1 MKHSPKSA
9 IFDYDAAYNRSNA
22 VTAVKLNKFKTE
34 FYDRLLKDKSRHAD
48 AQTLVTYLSDRF
60 HIAPPAVAVTESRQ
74 PHQTGYSAWTGRSHL
89 KNKTMGLYNRGT
101 ATIYIYNKT
110 AVRGE
115 KVSIKA
121 FADTLLHEFMHHYD
135 YYVLKLPKSL
145 HTAGFYKRISDL
157 KAKLSK

>member
-1 MKHSPKSA
+1 MSA
-9 IFDYDAAYNRSNA
+9 IFDYDAAYNKSNA

-48 AQTLVTYLSDRF
+48 AQTLVTYLSDKF
-60 HIAPPAVAVTESRQ
+60 HVAPPVVCVTESRQ
-74 PHQTGYSAWTGRSHL
+74 PHQTRYSAWTGRSGL
-89 KNKTMGLYNRGT
+89 TNKTMGLYNRT
-101 ATIYIYNKT
+101 NATIYIYNRT
-110 AVRGE
+110 AIKGQE
-115 KVSIKA
+115 VSIKA

-157 KAKLSK
+157 KTKLTTK

>member
-1 MKHSPKSA
+1 MNTFSPENE
-9 IFDYDAAYNRSNA
+9 AAYKKSNA
-22 VTAVKLNKFKTE
+22 VTTVKLNKFKTE

-74 PHQTGYSAWTGRSHL
+74 PHQTGYSAWTGRSRL
-89 KNKTMGLYNRGT
+89 KNKTMGLYNRAN
-101 ATIYIYNKT
+101 ATIYIYNRT
-110 AVRGE
+110 AIKGE
-115 KVSIKA
+115 EVSIKA

-157 KAKLSK
+157 KTKLTTK